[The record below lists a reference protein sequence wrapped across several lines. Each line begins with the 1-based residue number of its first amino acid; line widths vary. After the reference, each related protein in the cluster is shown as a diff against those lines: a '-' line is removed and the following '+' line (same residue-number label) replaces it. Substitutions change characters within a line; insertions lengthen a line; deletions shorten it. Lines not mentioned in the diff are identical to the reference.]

1 MVSDDS
7 PPAPAAEPATE
18 AEAGRADPARG
29 RLRRELGVME
39 AAALSISIMAP
50 TAAMALN
57 GSLSASYAGPATALA
72 FLLAFV
78 TIILV
83 SYAFVQFAKTYAT
96 AGSVYRF
103 NGTALGARIGF
114 LSGWTLLFTYVTFTV
129 ASAAEVGLFFQT
141 FMSTLG
147 YSLPWVIP
155 ALISVAVILFF
166 GIRRIQLSTRVTL
179 TVECISVS
187 VIIALIGYIVAR
199 GGAHGFSVK
208 PFSPAH
214 VGLSDIALA
223 SVFAFLGFAGFEG
236 AAVLGEETRSPMVSI
251 PRAIT
256 VAVISVGVFS
266 VGVIYVQAEGFGLS
280 PAGVH
285 AFASSSGPLS
295 QLSQMYVGKPMAAA
309 IAAGATIS
317 AFAAALG
324 TATGSTRLLF
334 TLGRDRLLPAS
345 FGRTTKDAG
354 SPLAAMLAV
363 VIITTACVLAMA
375 AAGISAVSSFGDFGS
390 LGVLALLVVYL
401 VTEIAAIRLF
411 SGRWRPVQFAIPVV
425 AIILL
430 GYALY
435 GNVYPVPPLPARIF
449 PYIVLGWIVIGV
461 VVSLLFPQRLR
472 QVAAHLAQEAP

>member
-1 MVSDDS
+1 MESQDGVS
-7 PPAPAAEPATE
+7 APGAET
-18 AEAGRADPARG
+18 GVRRADASRG

-72 FLLAFV
+72 FLLAFA

-83 SYAFVQFAKTYAT
+83 SYAFIQFARKYAT

-103 NGTALGARIGF
+103 NGTALGARVGF

-141 FMSTLG
+141 FMAALG
-147 YSLPWVIP
+147 YSISWIIP
-155 ALISVAVILFF
+155 ALVSIAIILYF

-187 VIIALIGYIVAR
+187 VIIALIGFIAAR
-199 GGAHGFSVK
+199 GGAHGFSAR

-214 VGLSDIALA
+214 AGFSNIALA

-236 AAVLGEETRSPMVSI
+236 AAVLGEETRAPTVNI
-251 PRAIT
+251 PRAIK
-256 VAVISVGVFS
+256 VAVFSVGIFS
-266 VGVIYVQAEGFGLS
+266 VGVIYMQAEGFGLN
-280 PAGVH
+280 ATGVR

-295 QLSQMYVGKPMAAA
+295 QLSVTYVGQPMAAA

-345 FGRTTKDAG
+345 FGRTTRTAG
-354 SPLAAMLAV
+354 SPLIAMLAV
-363 VIITTACVLAMA
+363 VVITTVSVLALYA
-375 AAGISAVSSFGDFGS
+375 TGVSAVSVFGDFGA

-401 VTEIAAIRLF
+401 TTQVGAIRLF
-411 SGRWRPVQFAIPVV
+411 SGRGGWRPVQFAVPVV

-435 GNVYPVPPLPARIF
+435 GNLYPVPPLPAAIF
-449 PYIVLGWIVIGV
+449 PYVVLAWIVVGII
-461 VVSLLFPQRLR
+461 VSLLFPQRLR
-472 QVAAHLAQEAP
+472 QVAVDLADEAP

>member
-1 MVSDDS
+1 MGTEVRQTD
-7 PPAPAAEPATE
+7 AP
-18 AEAGRADPARG
+18 RG
-29 RLRRELGVME
+29 RLRRELGAME

-72 FLLAFV
+72 FLLAFA

-83 SYAFVQFAKTYAT
+83 SYAFIQFAKTYAT

-103 NGTALGARIGF
+103 NGTALGARVGF
-114 LSGWTLLFTYVTFTV
+114 LSGWTLLFTYIAFTV

-147 YSLPWVIP
+147 YSVSWIYA
-155 ALISVAVILFF
+155 ALIAIAVILYF

-187 VIIALIGYIVAR
+187 VILALIGFIAAR
-199 GGAHGFSVK
+199 GGAHGFSAA

-214 VGLSDIALA
+214 VGFSDIALA

-236 AAVLGEETRSPMVSI
+236 AAVLGEETRSPTTSI
-251 PRAIT
+251 PRAIK
-256 VAVISVGVFS
+256 VAVITVGIFS
-266 VGVIYVQAEGFGLS
+266 VGVIYVQAEGFGLN

-285 AFASSSGPLS
+285 AFATSSGPLS
-295 QLSQMYVGKPMAAA
+295 ELSQTYVGQPMAAA

-345 FGRTTKDAG
+345 FGRTTKTAG

-363 VIITTACVLAMA
+363 VIITTICVLALFA
-375 AAGISAVSSFGDFGS
+375 ANISAVSAFGDFGS

-411 SGRWRPVQFAIPVV
+411 AGRWRKIQFTVPIV

-435 GNVYPVPPLPARIF
+435 GNVYPVPPLPAAIF
-449 PYIVLGWIVIGV
+449 PYIVLAWIVIGV
-461 VVSLLFPQRLR
+461 VLSLLFPQRLR
-472 QVAAHLAQEAP
+472 QVAAHLAEEAP

>member
-1 MVSDDS
+1 MDS
-7 PPAPAAEPATE
+7 PEGAAASGTETGAPR
-18 AEAGRADPARG
+18 AGRPG
-29 RLRRELGVME
+29 GLHRELGVME

-72 FLLAFV
+72 FVLAFA
-78 TIILV
+78 TILLV
-83 SYAFVQFAKTYAT
+83 SYAFIQFARKYAT

-114 LSGWTLLFTYVTFTV
+114 LSGWTLLFVYLAFTV

-147 YSLPWVIP
+147 YSIPWIIP
-155 ALISVAVILFF
+155 ALVSIAVILYF
-166 GIRRIQLSTRVTL
+166 GVRRIQLSTRVTL

-187 VIIALIGYIVAR
+187 VIIALIGFIAAR
-199 GGAHGFSVK
+199 GGAHGFSAR

-214 VGLSDIALA
+214 VGFSNIALA

-236 AAVLGEETRSPMVSI
+236 AAVLGEETHSPTVNI
-251 PRAIT
+251 PRAIK
-256 VAVISVGVFS
+256 VAVLSVGIFS
-266 VGVIYVQAEGFGLS
+266 VGVIYMQAEGFGLN
-280 PAGVH
+280 PAGVK
-285 AFASSSGPLS
+285 AFATSSGPLS
-295 QLSQMYVGKPMAAA
+295 QLSVTYVGQAMAAA

-334 TLGRDRLLPAS
+334 TLGRDRLLPAG
-345 FGRTTKDAG
+345 FGRTTQGTG

-363 VIITTACVLAMA
+363 VVITTVSVLVLFAT
-375 AAGISAVSSFGDFGS
+375 GVSAVSVFGDFGA

-401 VTEIAAIRLF
+401 TTQVGAIRLF
-411 SGRWRPVQFAIPVV
+411 SGRGGWRPVQFVIPVV

-435 GNVYPVPPLPARIF
+435 GNLYPVPPLPAAIF
-449 PYIVLGWIVIGV
+449 PYIVLAWILAGIA
-461 VVSLLFPQRLR
+461 VSLLFPQRLR
-472 QVAAHLAQEAP
+472 QVAADLADDAP

>member
-1 MVSDDS
+1 MVKKDD
-7 PPAPAAEPATE
+7 PAGSGVETEPH
-18 AEAGRADPARG
+18 RADGAGG

-57 GSLSASYAGPATALA
+57 GSLSASYAGPATTLA
-72 FLLAFV
+72 FLLAFI

-83 SYAFVQFAKTYAT
+83 SYAFIQFAKTYAT

-103 NGTALGARIGF
+103 NGTALGARTGF

-147 YSLPWVIP
+147 YSIPWIFP
-155 ALISVAVILFF
+155 ALISIAVILYF
-166 GIRRIQLSTRVTL
+166 GVRRIQLSTRVTL

-187 VIIALIGYIVAR
+187 VIIVLIGFIVAK
-199 GGAHGFSVK
+199 GGAHGFSAA

-214 VGLSDIALA
+214 AGFSNIALA

-236 AAVLGEETRSPMVSI
+236 AAVLGEETQSPKVNI
-251 PRAIT
+251 PRAIK
-256 VAVISVGVFS
+256 VAVISVGIFS
-266 VGVIYVQAEGFGLS
+266 VGVIYVQAEGFGLH

-285 AFASSSGPLS
+285 TFATSSGPLS
-295 QLSQMYVGKPMAAA
+295 QLSQIYVGKAMAAA

-317 AFAAALG
+317 AFAAAFG

-345 FGRTTKDAG
+345 FGRTTHGTG
-354 SPLAAMLAV
+354 SPLAAMIAV
-363 VIITTACVLAMA
+363 VIFTTVSVLILAACGV
-375 AAGISAVSSFGDFGS
+375 SAVNAFGDFGA
-390 LGVLALLVVYL
+390 LGVLALLVVYIA
-401 VTEIAAIRLF
+401 TEIAAIRLF
-411 SGRWRPVQFAIPVV
+411 LGRWRPVQFAIPIV

-430 GYALY
+430 GYSLY
-435 GNVYPVPPLPARIF
+435 GNVYPVPALPAAIF
-449 PYIVLGWIVIGV
+449 PYIVLGWILAGVI
-461 VVSLLFPQRLR
+461 VSLLFPQRLR
-472 QVAAHLAQEAP
+472 QVAADLAGEAP

>member
-1 MVSDDS
+1 MASNDG
-7 PPAPAAEPATE
+7 PPASGMETGAR
-18 AEAGRADPARG
+18 RADAPRG
-29 RLRRELGVME
+29 RLRRELGAME

-72 FLLAFV
+72 FLLAFA

-83 SYAFVQFAKTYAT
+83 SYAFIQFAKTYAT

-103 NGTALGARIGF
+103 NGTALGARTGF
-114 LSGWTLLFTYVTFTV
+114 LSGWTLLFTYITFTV

-147 YSLPWVIP
+147 YAISWIIP
-155 ALISVAVILFF
+155 ALISIAVILYF

-187 VIIALIGYIVAR
+187 VIIVLIGFIAVR
-199 GGAHGFSVK
+199 GGAHGFSAK

-214 VGLSDIALA
+214 VGFSNIALA

-236 AAVLGEETRSPMVSI
+236 AAVLGEETRAPKVNI
-251 PRAIT
+251 PRAIK
-256 VAVISVGVFS
+256 VAVISVGIFS
-266 VGVIYVQAEGFGLS
+266 VGVIYVQAEGFGLN
-280 PAGVH
+280 PAGVQ
-285 AFASSSGPLS
+285 AFAGSSGPLS
-295 QLSQMYVGKPMAAA
+295 QLSQTYVGQPMAAA

-334 TLGRDRLLPAS
+334 TLGRDRLMPAS
-345 FGRTTKDAG
+345 FGRTTQAAG
-354 SPLAAMLAV
+354 TPLAAMLAV
-363 VIITTACVLAMA
+363 MIITTVCVLALFA
-375 AAGISAVSSFGDFGS
+375 SGVSAVSAFGDFGA

-411 SGRWRPVQFAIPVV
+411 SGRWRPVQFAVPIL

-435 GNVYPVPPLPARIF
+435 GNLYPVPPLPAAIF
-449 PYIVLGWIVIGV
+449 PYIVLGWIVAGV
-461 VVSLLFPQRLR
+461 VVSFLFPRRLR
-472 QVAAHLAQEAP
+472 QVAADLADEAP

>member
-1 MVSDDS
+1 MGTEVRQAD
-7 PPAPAAEPATE
+7 AP
-18 AEAGRADPARG
+18 RG
-29 RLRRELGVME
+29 RLRRELGAME

-57 GSLSASYAGPATALA
+57 GSLSASYAGTATALA
-72 FLLAFV
+72 FLLAFA

-83 SYAFVQFAKTYAT
+83 SYAFIQFAKTYAT

-114 LSGWTLLFTYVTFTV
+114 LSGWTLLFTYIAFTV

-147 YSLPWVIP
+147 YSVSWIYP
-155 ALISVAVILFF
+155 ALIAIAVILYF

-187 VIIALIGYIVAR
+187 VILALIGFIAAR
-199 GGAHGFSVK
+199 GGAHGFSAA

-214 VGLSDIALA
+214 VGFSNIALA

-236 AAVLGEETRSPMVSI
+236 AAVLGEETRSPKTSI
-251 PRAIT
+251 PRAIK
-256 VAVISVGVFS
+256 VAVITVGVFS

-280 PAGVH
+280 TAGVR
-285 AFASSSGPLS
+285 AFATSSGPLS
-295 QLSQMYVGKPMAAA
+295 QLSQTYVGQPMAAA

-345 FGRTTKDAG
+345 FGRTTQGAG

-363 VIITTACVLAMA
+363 VVITTICVLALFA
-375 AAGISAVSSFGDFGS
+375 ANVSAVSAFGDFGS

-411 SGRWRPVQFAIPVV
+411 AGRWRKIQFAVPIV

-430 GYALY
+430 GYSLY
-435 GNVYPVPPLPARIF
+435 GNVYPVPPLPAAIF
-449 PYIVLGWIVIGV
+449 PYIVLAWIVIGI

-472 QVAAHLAQEAP
+472 QVAEHLAEEAP

>member
-1 MVSDDS
+1 M
-7 PPAPAAEPATE
+7 AENDGRSGPGVETE
-18 AEAGRADPARG
+18 SRRTDGPRG

-57 GSLSASYAGPATALA
+57 GSLSASYAGAATTLA
-72 FLLAFV
+72 FLLAFI

-83 SYAFVQFAKTYAT
+83 SYAFVQFAKVYAT

-103 NGTALGARIGF
+103 NGTALGARTGF

-147 YSLPWVIP
+147 YSIPWIIP
-155 ALISVAVILFF
+155 ALISIAVILYF

-187 VIIALIGYIVAR
+187 VIIVLIGFIVAK
-199 GGAHGFSVK
+199 GGAHGFSAT

-214 VGLSDIALA
+214 VGFSNIALA

-236 AAVLGEETRSPMVSI
+236 AAVLGEETKSPRASI
-251 PRAIT
+251 PRAIK
-256 VAVISVGVFS
+256 VAVFAVGIFS
-266 VGVIYVQAEGFGLS
+266 VGVIYVQAEGFGLHA
-280 PAGVH
+280 AGVK

-295 QLSQMYVGKPMAAA
+295 ELARSYVGKDMAAA

-317 AFAAALG
+317 AFAAAFG

-334 TLGRDRLLPAS
+334 TLGRDRLLPAR
-345 FGRTTKDAG
+345 FGQTTQAAG

-363 VIITTACVLAMA
+363 VIITTVSVLILAACGV
-375 AAGISAVSSFGDFGS
+375 SAVNAFGDFGA

-401 VTEIAAIRLF
+401 ATEVAAIRLF
-411 SGRWRPVQFAIPVV
+411 FGRWRLIQFAVPGV

-430 GYALY
+430 GYSLY
-435 GNVYPVPPLPARIF
+435 GNVYPVPPLPAAIF
-449 PYIVLGWIVIGV
+449 PYIVLGWILAGV
-461 VVSLLFPQRLR
+461 AVSLLFPQRLR
-472 QVAAHLAQEAP
+472 QVAAHLADEAP

>member
-1 MVSDDS
+1 MAKNDGGSAS
-7 PPAPAAEPATE
+7 GTETETRLTGAP
-18 AEAGRADPARG
+18 RG

-78 TIILV
+78 TIVLV
-83 SYAFVQFAKTYAT
+83 SYAFIQFAKKYAT

-114 LSGWTLLFTYVTFTV
+114 LSGWTLLFTYLTFTV

-141 FMSTLG
+141 FMGTLG
-147 YSLPWVIP
+147 YSVSWIIP
-155 ALISVAVILFF
+155 ALISIAVILYF

-179 TVECISVS
+179 TVECVSVS
-187 VIIALIGYIVAR
+187 VIIALICFIAAH
-199 GGAHGFSVK
+199 GGAHGFSAR

-214 VGLSDIALA
+214 VGFSKIALG

-236 AAVLGEETRSPMVSI
+236 AAVLGEETQSPTVNI
-251 PRAIT
+251 PRAIK
-256 VAVISVGVFS
+256 VAVLSVGIFS
-266 VGVIYVQAEGFGLS
+266 VGVIYMQAEGFGLD
-280 PAGVH
+280 PAGVK

-295 QLSQMYVGKPMAAA
+295 QLSATYVGQAMAAA

-345 FGRTTKDAG
+345 FGRTTETAG
-354 SPLAAMLAV
+354 SPLTAMLTVV
-363 VIITTACVLAMA
+363 VISTVSVLALYA
-375 AAGISAVSSFGDFGS
+375 SGVSAVGVFGDFGA

-401 VTEIAAIRLF
+401 TTEVGAIRLF
-411 SGRWRPVQFAIPVV
+411 SASGGWRPVQFVVPVV

-435 GNVYPVPPLPARIF
+435 GNVYPVPPLPAAFF
-449 PYIVLGWIVIGV
+449 PYIVLAWIVVGV

-472 QVAAHLAQEAP
+472 QVAADLSADAP